1 MRPVRALPCR
11 CYSTKRSAGTAHRK
25 QAARI
30 ERART
35 APAAGNGA
43 GHARRVDLRFGTNR
57 LERAFVRSQPLE
69 SLFMNEPIN
78 APDQLIPIPRG
89 PLPEVASPAAQRE
102 IEIEIDGKTVHATEG
117 ATILDAARKVGI
129 ETPTL
134 CFLENLTPVNVCRV
148 CVVELEGSRVLVP
161 ACSRKVE
168 QAMKIKT
175 DSERVR
181 LSRRLVLE
189 FLASSVDVS
198 TAPSLQAYM
207 DRYEADPRRFG
218 SGEKHSAEPT
228 KIDNE
233 LYVRDYGKCILCY
246 KCVEACGVDAQNT
259 FAIGVAGRGFSAH
272 IATEFDVP
280 LPQSACVYCGNC
292 IGVCPTGALMF
303 KSEYDM
309 RHAGTWD
316 ERRQTQTD
324 TICPYCGVG
333 CDLTVHQQ
341 DGQIVRVSSPLD
353 HCVTHG
359 NLCVKGRFGWRFV
372 QIQPSGEQ
380 EK

>member
-1 MRPVRALPCR
+1 M
-11 CYSTKRSAGTAHRK
+11 S
-25 QAARI
+25 
-30 ERART
+30 E
-35 APAAGNGA
+35 
-43 GHARRVDLRFGTNR
+43 
-57 LERAFVRSQPLE
+57 PL
-69 SLFMNEPIN
+69 N
-78 APDQLIPIPRG
+78 APVAIIPVPRG
-89 PLPEVASPAAQRE
+89 PVPQPPAAPARRE
-102 IEIEIDGKTVHATEG
+102 IAIEIDGKNVSVPEG
-117 ATILDAARKVGI
+117 ATILDAARQLGI
-129 ETPTL
+129 DTPTL

-168 QAMKIKT
+168 PGMKIKT

-181 LSRRLVLE
+181 LSRKIVLE

-198 TAPSLQAYM
+198 TAPSMQGYM
-207 DRYEADPRRFG
+207 QRYSADPQRFGEADT
-218 SGEKHSAEPT
+218 HAEQPP

-233 LYVRDYGKCILCY
+233 LYVRDYAKCILCY

-280 LPQSACVYCGNC
+280 LPDSACVYCGNC

-309 RHAGTWD
+309 REAGIWD
-316 ERRQTQTD
+316 ESRQVHTD

-333 CDLTVHQQ
+333 CTLTVHAQ
-341 DGQIVRVSSPLD
+341 DEKIVRVSSPLD
-353 HCVTHG
+353 HSVTHG
-359 NLCVKGRFGWRFV
+359 HLCIKGRFGWQFV
-372 QIQPSGEQ
+372 QIRDKGLDAVAPPASFAPEN
-380 EK
+380 K